1 MARRTASPART
12 LVVFF
17 LGVGVM
23 FGLVALAGSWK
34 PALGLD
40 LEGGTRIRLT
50 ATGDGV
56 TSENLKEAA
65 SIIDQR
71 VNGTGVAEA
80 EVTTEGNQY
89 VVVEIPGKS
98 RRDLVETVERQAQL
112 RFRVVAQSGV
122 GVAQPTAA
130 PTQSGSGEPTPSTT
144 PGGGVL
150 LPSETAEPSG
160 TATAK
165 PTKKATGKNRP
176 PFLMA
181 DDSETRRPV
190 RAPPRRPTAP
200 RRPTRASPTD
210 GDRRRRPT
218 GRPAVPTPS
227 RTSTTRSPG

>member
-1 MARRTASPART
+1 MARATRPSRT
-12 LVVFF
+12 LAIFF
-17 LGVGVM
+17 LAVIAM
-23 FGLVALAGSWK
+23 YGLVALAGSWK

-65 SIIDQR
+65 DIIGAR
-71 VNGTGVAEA
+71 VNGTGVSEA

-122 GVAQPTAA
+122 GAATPTAPA
-130 PTQSGSGEPTPSTT
+130 SPTGSGTAEPTPSVS

-150 LPSETAEPSG
+150 LPSESP
-160 TATAK
+160 TATASSTKK
-165 PTKKATGKNRP
+165 PTKKPSASASSNDGNNRP
-176 PFLMA
+176 GFLL
-181 DDSETRRPV
+181 
-190 RAPPRRPTAP
+190 
-200 RRPTRASPTD
+200 D
-210 GDRRRRPT
+210 GK
-218 GRPAVPTPS
+218 
-227 RTSTTRSPG
+227 